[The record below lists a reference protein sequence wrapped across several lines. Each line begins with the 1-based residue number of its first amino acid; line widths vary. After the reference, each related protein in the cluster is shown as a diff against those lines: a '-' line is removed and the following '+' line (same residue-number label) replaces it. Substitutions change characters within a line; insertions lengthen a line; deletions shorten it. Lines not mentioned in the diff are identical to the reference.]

1 MTVDSGI
8 KNRKSI
14 PPVCGS
20 DSRFSFGFHFSFVT
34 SQGDVKGTDLFTS
47 IRRGGLSGF
56 APLGAVLDDPV
67 RERALETD
75 VVTGLFGLDPF
86 VAQDFL
92 AFRLKF
98 AVKRGV
104 LQQITRRR

>member
-1 MTVDSGI
+1 MTVASGI
-8 KNRKSI
+8 KNHE
-14 PPVCGS
+14 PLPFGGA

-34 SQGDVKGTDLFTS
+34 SQGEIKGANFIS

-56 APLGAVLDDPV
+56 TPLGAVLDDPV

-92 AFRLKF
+92 AFRLKL

-104 LQQITRRR
+104 FEQITRRR

>member
-1 MTVDSGI
+1 MTVASGI
-8 KNRKSI
+8 KNRE
-14 PPVCGS
+14 PLPAGGA

-34 SQGDVKGTDLFTS
+34 SQGEVKGVNFFIS
-47 IRRGGLSGF
+47 VRRSGLSGF
-56 APLGAVLDDPV
+56 APLGAVLDDPI

-75 VVTGLFGLDPF
+75 VMTGLFGLDPL

-104 LQQITRRR
+104 LKQITRRR

>member
-1 MTVDSGI
+1 MTVASGI
-8 KNRKSI
+8 KNRE
-14 PPVCGS
+14 PLPAGGA

-34 SQGDVKGTDLFTS
+34 SQGAVKGTDLFRS

-67 RERALETD
+67 RERALKPY
-75 VVTGLFGLDPF
+75 VVTGLFRFNPL

-92 AFRLKF
+92 AFRLKL

-104 LQQITRRR
+104 LEQITRRR